1 MGYRLSISQQTKSVA
16 RDIPAAVANEQ
27 PPVRDVDSLKTRV
40 QSLLL
45 IGDLITA
52 AVAVIGGFLLRGM
65 MPDGIHRT
73 AVLCYLT
80 LTPCWLAALFLGR
93 LYTLR
98 PARSSLVWAQQVGYR
113 TVQGALLGIGLTF
126 LVHPDLLAGRLFYGF
141 ATCIAG
147 VLFWATRMLA
157 VRYGPSPVVRE
168 RVLVVG
174 TGQRCHSLMEALN
187 NGRNPNQAKL
197 IGAVLAG
204 QDDGRVDDLP
214 CPLLG
219 GLTDCMDVIAQQAV
233 NHLVITP
240 APPLT
245 RELTQLAAHCDAMGI
260 RVQSMEMA
268 YEELTWRVP
277 VFSPEDIWTDTLES
291 RSASKYATRFKRLA
305 DLTLTI
311 LLMPLT
317 LIILLVC
324 GALIKLFS
332 RGPIF
337 YHQERVGKDGVPF
350 TFTKLRTMVVDA
362 EAKTGPVWAS
372 ADDPRVTRIGR
383 FLRKT
388 RLDEVPQLF
397 SVLKG
402 EMSLIGPRPE
412 RAYFVNKFKHEIPLY
427 EKRLMVPPGITGWA
441 QIHHNYDRSTDDVI
455 EKLRYDLYYI
465 RNLSFSLDVQIVLRT
480 FGVMVGK
487 KGAH

>member
-1 MGYRLSISQQTKSVA
+1 MSISTQTKSVA
-16 RDIPAAVANEQ
+16 RDIPAAAENQ
-27 PPVRDVDSLKTRV
+27 PASIRELDVLKTRV

-45 IGDLITA
+45 A
-52 AVAVIGGFLLRGM
+52 ADVIAAIVAVMGGFLLYGI
-65 MPDGIHRT
+65 MPEAIHPT
-73 AVLCYLT
+73 AMLCLLT
-80 LTPCWLAALFLGR
+80 LTPCWLAALFLGG

-98 PARSSLVWAQQVGYR
+98 PPRSALLWAQQVGYG
-113 TVQGALLGIGLTF
+113 TLKGALFGIGLTF
-126 LVHPDLLAGRLFYGF
+126 LVSPSLLAGRLFYVF

-147 VLFWATRMLA
+147 VLFWAIRLVA
-157 VRYGPSPVVRE
+157 ARYGPSSVVRE
-168 RVLVVG
+168 RVLIVG
-174 TGQRCHSLMEALN
+174 TGQRGHSLMEALN
-187 NGRNPNQAKL
+187 NGRNPNRAQL
-197 IGAVLAG
+197 VGAILAG
-204 QDDGRVDDLP
+204 HDDSRTDDLP

-219 GLTDCMDVIAQQAV
+219 SLTECMEIISREAI

-245 RELTQLAAHCDAMGI
+245 RDLTQLAAHCDAMGI

-268 YEELTWRVP
+268 YEELTWRLP
-277 VFSPEDIWTDTLES
+277 IFGAEHTWTATLES

-305 DLTLTI
+305 DLALTI

-317 LIILLVC
+317 LIIIGVCALV
-324 GALIKLFS
+324 IKIFS
-332 RGPIF
+332 PGPIF
-337 YHQERVGKDGVPF
+337 YHQERIGKDGVPF

-362 EAKTGPVWAS
+362 EKNTGPVWAA
-372 ADDPRVTRIGR
+372 ADDPRVTAVGR
-383 FLRKT
+383 FMRKT

-412 RAYFVNKFKHEIPLY
+412 RAHFVDKFKQEIPLY

-441 QIHHNYDRSTDDVI
+441 QIHHNYDQCTDDVI

-465 RNLSFSLDVQIVLRT
+465 RNLSFSLDTQIVVRT
-480 FGVMVGK
+480 FGVMIGK

>member
-1 MGYRLSISQQTKSVA
+1 MSISTQTKSVA
-16 RDIPAAVANEQ
+16 RDIPAVAESQ
-27 PPVRDVDSLKTRV
+27 QASARGLDVLKTRV

-45 IGDLITA
+45 IGDLLA
-52 AVAVIGGFLLRGM
+52 AVVAVMGGFLLYGIAL
-65 MPDGIHRT
+65 DGAHRT
-73 AVLCYLT
+73 AVLSFLT
-80 LTPCWLAALFLGR
+80 LTPCWLAALFLGG

-98 PARSSLVWAQQVGYR
+98 PPRSWMLWAQQVGYR
-113 TVQGALLGIGLTF
+113 TLQGALLGIGVTF
-126 LVHPDLLAGRLFYGF
+126 LVSPGMLAGRLFYVF
-141 ATCIAG
+141 ATCLAG
-147 VLFWATRMLA
+147 VLFWAIRMIA

-174 TGQRCHSLMEALN
+174 TGQRCQSLMEALN
-187 NGRNPNQAKL
+187 NGRNPNRAQL

-219 GLTDCMDVIAQQAV
+219 GLSDCLEVISREAV

-245 RELTQLAAHCDAMGI
+245 RDLTQLAAHCDAMGI
-260 RVQSMEMA
+260 RVQSMEVA
-268 YEELTWRVP
+268 YEELTWRLP
-277 VFSPEDIWTDTLES
+277 IFDAEHTWTATLES

-305 DLTLTI
+305 DLALTI
-311 LLMPLT
+311 ALMPLT
-317 LIILLVC
+317 LLILAVC
-324 GALIKLFS
+324 GVLIKLFS

-337 YHQERVGKDGVPF
+337 YHQERIGKDGELF

-362 EAKTGPVWAS
+362 EKNTGPVWAA
-372 ADDPRVTRIGR
+372 ADDPRVTPIGG

-441 QIHHNYDRSTDDVI
+441 QIHHNYDQSTDDVI

-465 RNLSFSLDVQIVLRT
+465 RNLSFSLDLQIVMRT
-480 FGVMVGK
+480 FGVMIGK